1 MRTYF
6 KVATGCLLVAL
17 ASGPAAAQNSKNDV
31 QAPRSGRNTNQTD
44 MKNPDT
50 TKTPDTSQSTPSQ
63 DGTMQ
68 NKQDGTMQSKKGA
81 SGNAQVRQAQET
93 LKSQGQDPGPVDGMM
108 GPQTKQALREY
119 QKAQNLKVTGR
130 LDSETSE
137 KLGVS
142 SQR

>member
-17 ASGPAAAQNSKNDV
+17 ASGPAAAQSSKNDV

-50 TKTPDTSQSTPSQ
+50 TKTPDTSQNTPSQ

-68 NKQDGTMQSKKGA
+68 NKKGV
-81 SGNAQVRQAQET
+81 SGNAQVRQAQEA